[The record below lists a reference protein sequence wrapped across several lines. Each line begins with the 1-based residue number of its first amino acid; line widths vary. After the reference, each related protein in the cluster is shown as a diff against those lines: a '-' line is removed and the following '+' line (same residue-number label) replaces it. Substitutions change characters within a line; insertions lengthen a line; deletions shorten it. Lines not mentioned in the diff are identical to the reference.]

1 MTTRCIHCGYENNNP
16 SYCAGCGRGLIRP
29 VETVSG
35 GEPAQTV
42 SLVDEMRRAVERV
55 FPSEPSAGEQS
66 FTVPGVSAG
75 IDVSHI
81 AAESGLFIIGE
92 SRYEPLTG
100 KETARG
106 FFLETVV
113 IVTVSLLLAFISK
126 VWGHYGVVAATKV
139 YLVSFMALS
148 AATWLLFPYLFGSS
162 PLVALLFRFS
172 LIRQERKSAQ
182 GDAAV
187 TLLLWF
193 FSLSYSLFP
202 LLFAEYLYLMVAR
215 DHYQPLSF
223 QLSDIRYMRS
233 L

>member
-1 MTTRCIHCGYENNNP
+1 MTRCLHCGYENNNP
-16 SYCAGCGRGLIRP
+16 SCCAGCGRGLTRP
-29 VETVSG
+29 IAGPVCCG
-35 GEPAQTV
+35 PDQAV
-42 SLVDEMRRAVERV
+42 SLVDEMRQAVERV
-55 FPSEPSAGEQS
+55 FPSDTSSSEEPFMAR
-66 FTVPGVSAG
+66 PAAAG
-75 IDVSHI
+75 IDVSRI
-81 AAESGLFIIGE
+81 AAESGLFIVGE
-92 SRYEPLTG
+92 ARYEPLTG

-106 FFLETVV
+106 FFLETAVV
-113 IVTVSLLLAFISK
+113 IVVSLLLAFISK

-148 AATWLLFPYLFGSS
+148 SATWLLFPYLFGSS

-182 GDAAV
+182 GDAAA

-193 FSLSYSLFP
+193 VSLSYSLIP

-223 QLSDIRYMRS
+223 QLSDIRYMRAC
-233 L
+233 